1 MPLPPPPPTED
12 TAVMAKLLDT
22 RFNNQDYQKL
32 IAKNLTP
39 KIIDKY
45 NMIHFVQF
53 AEIFIAWVGDPHM
66 DEVRDVPKCHA
77 EQISNLCLFLLF
89 LLSLIPSRFVL
100 IVYLAAAHQWPNL
113 VLISRLFQRPHS
125 LVISPSAGG
134 TNVHRGLTI
143 CNRAADPGL
152 GLKDQV
158 LQ

>member
-1 MPLPPPPPTED
+1 MPLPPPPPTKD

-53 AEIFIAWVGDPHM
+53 AEIFIAWVGDLHM
-66 DEVRDVPKCHA
+66 DEVRNVSKCHA

-89 LLSLIPSRFVL
+89 LLSLIPSQFML
-100 IVYLAAAHQWPNL
+100 IVYLAAAH
-113 VLISRLFQRPHS
+113 
-125 LVISPSAGG
+125 
-134 TNVHRGLTI
+134 
-143 CNRAADPGL
+143 
-152 GLKDQV
+152 
-158 LQ
+158 